1 MSQSIVVPQFPMS
14 AVADAVIA
22 GSVKIGQAHD
32 AVAAATDSTVSTVN
46 ALFSQFTDSLMA
58 SGTVPKDAKG
68 RAAIRAE
75 FETRMGELLAD
86 ETPVTDAEGNEA
98 PRGSVFDTV
107 LTSGFVVGVNK
118 KTLSQYLTGAV
129 LCYFA
134 GVAWFPRAANPED
147 DGGCVRPDWWKLEQ
161 QKRSESVKN
170 ARSAKSAK
178 AKPSKATVWNAD
190 SIRAAATELL
200 EGIRAIHGS
209 GASDKVLDT
218 LMVAIPGFKLKV

>member
-14 AVADAVIA
+14 AVADAIIS
-22 GSVKIGQAHD
+22 GSVQIGKAHD
-32 AVAAATDSTVSTVN
+32 AVAAATDSTVSAVHM
-46 ALFSQFTDSLMA
+46 LFSQFTDALMGA
-58 SGTVPKDAKG
+58 GTVPKDAKG

-75 FETRMGELLAD
+75 FQTRMEEILTD

-98 PRGSVFDTV
+98 ARGSVFDTV
-107 LTSGFVVGVNK
+107 LTSGFVVGVTK
-118 KTLSQYLTGAV
+118 DTLSQYLRGAT

-161 QKRSESVKN
+161 QKRSESVKS
-170 ARSAKSAK
+170 ARAAKAAK

-209 GASDKVLDT
+209 GASDTVLDS